1 MAKRQGDPSVSRRK
15 FLSGAAVAG
24 AAVTAQGASPA
35 TSFAAPAPNPMEPA
49 RLPSALPPSAKVAAA
64 EVGTPQEPKRGNGPV
79 GSDFMV
85 DVIKSLD
92 IEYLPSNPAS
102 SFRALHES
110 LINYGGNKKPEFLT
124 CTHEESAVGM
134 AHGYFK
140 ASGKPLLTLCHGTV
154 GLQHAAMAI
163 YNAWCDRVPV
173 IVVGGNDLDAAH
185 RPPGVP
191 TFHSA
196 QDINALVRDFTKWDD
211 TPVSLQHYAQSF
223 VRAYKIAMT
232 PPYAPVA
239 ISLDAGLQESTIHEN
254 GESLYIPRYVPTS
267 PPQGDSGAVRE
278 AARLLASAERPV
290 IVADRLAR
298 TPNGIKLLVELAELL
313 QAPVVDQGSRM
324 NFPNTHHLHR
334 PAAVIGQADVIL
346 GLELAD
352 YWATVNAFIDNG
364 EHGHGLQES
373 RIKPGTKLISINA
386 SELITKANYQDFQ
399 RFQVVD
405 VQMAA
410 DAEATL
416 PALIEAVKAQNL
428 NNEAIAKRGEA
439 FRKAKAEARD
449 RTRAAAAIG
458 WDAVPIST
466 ARLTAELWPHIKD
479 LDWSMVGS
487 DRQMSN
493 WASRLWPMEKHYHHL
508 GGPGGYG
515 VGYNLP
521 AAIGAALANRSL
533 GRFSV
538 NLQTDGDF
546 MYAPG
551 VLWTAAHHQIPVLT
565 VMHNNRGYH
574 QEVMH
579 VQRLSNRRN
588 RVASL
593 GNDFGPIGTRIE
605 NPDIDYAKLA
615 ASMGWWSAGPIT
627 DPKDLAATF
636 KRAVEVV
643 KSGQPALVDVV
654 TQPR

>member
-1 MAKRQGDPSVSRRK
+1 MARKDPRPEVNRRK
-15 FLSGAAVAG
+15 FLAGVAVAG
-24 AAVTAQGASPA
+24 AATAVTPPVANAATPA
-35 TSFAAPAPNPMEPA
+35 TSPSAEPP
-49 RLPSALPPSAKVAAA
+49 RRPSALPPNMHVAAA
-64 EVGTPQEPKRGNGPV
+64 ETGTPKELPRIGGGP

-85 DVIKSLD
+85 DVIKTLD
-92 IEYLPSNPAS
+92 IKYCPSNCAS
-102 SFRALHES
+102 SFRAIHES
-110 LINYGGNKKPEFLT
+110 LINYGGNKMPEYLT

-140 ASGKPLLTLCHGTV
+140 ISGKPLISLCHGTV
-154 GLQHAAMAI
+154 GLQHATMAV

-191 TFHSA
+191 PFHSA
-196 QDINALVRDFTKWDD
+196 QDLNTMVRYFTKWDD

-232 PPYAPVA
+232 PPYGPVA
-239 ISLDAGLQESTIHEN
+239 ISLDAGLPEPTIHEN

-278 AARLLASAERPV
+278 AARMLASAERRGIGAARVP
-290 IVADRLAR
+290 R

-324 NFPNTHHLHR
+324 NFPKTHHLHR

-364 EHGHGLQES
+364 EHGHGLRES

-521 AAIGAALANRSL
+521 AASGAALANRSL
-533 GRFSV
+533 GRLSV
-538 NLQTDGDF
+538 NLQTDCDV

-627 DPKDLAATF
+627 DPAELGPTF